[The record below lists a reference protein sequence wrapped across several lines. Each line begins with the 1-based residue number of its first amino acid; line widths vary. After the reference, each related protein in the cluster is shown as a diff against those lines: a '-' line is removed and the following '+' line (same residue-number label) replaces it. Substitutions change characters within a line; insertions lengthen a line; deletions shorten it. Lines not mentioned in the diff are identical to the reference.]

1 MENPGSVDRREY
13 IQNYLENNS
22 EIVAAIVCGVCVLLG
37 WVFFQ
42 NQQIAVSTF
51 FWAIAYPIGGY
62 GSTKEGLTTLLEE
75 KELDVDLLM
84 VVAAL
89 GAATLGWWQQDST
102 LVLDGALLILIFA
115 TSGALESIALQQ
127 TEKNIRSLM
136 ELTPETARRQTA
148 AGEVEIVAVADLRV
162 GDRLLIAPGEAVPTD
177 ATIVEGTSQIDR
189 RAITGEAQPVWATAG
204 MEVFGGT
211 INGNGA
217 LTAIVSREA
226 ADRLLQRIVDLVR
239 TAQTE
244 TPPSQAF
251 IEKFERQYAK
261 FIVIA
266 GVCLGTLPPF
276 IWGWDWETTIY
287 RMLIFLV
294 VASPCALAAA
304 IVPVL
309 LSGIATGARQGILF
323 KGGSK
328 LESLGDVAAIAFD
341 KTGTLT
347 TGELTAASLW
357 HPSLAKP
364 LVFDDSRDI
373 DGLAE
378 LSLSSRESLK
388 ELISLAAAI
397 EGQSNHPI
405 GRAIVRLANS
415 FQVASLEDLPK
426 EVVAEPGKGI
436 IGKIGNEE
444 ISIGSES
451 ILSVAAKADLEIYR
465 SRIPELT
472 EVERTIV
479 WIATQTNILGAITFT
494 DTIRPEAAATIAT
507 LQAMGIT
514 CVMVTG
520 DSISSAQKVAKNVG
534 IKEVCA
540 ELLPEEK
547 MNFLGKLKERFAGTI
562 VMVGDGINDAPAL
575 ACADVGIAMGVTG
588 TDIALETAD
597 VVLVGDD
604 LSKIHT
610 AIELGKRT
618 RRIAKQNITLALTS
632 IAVLLCANAGGSIDL
647 PTGVFGHE
655 GSTVLVTL
663 SGLRLLSK

>member
-1 MENPGSVDRREY
+1 M
-13 IQNYLENNS
+13 QNHLGNNS

-37 WVFFQ
+37 WIFFQ
-42 NQQIAVSTF
+42 NQQIATGTV

-84 VVAAL
+84 IVAAL
-89 GAATLGWWQQDST
+89 GAAILGWWQQDST

-136 ELTPETARRQTA
+136 ELTPETAKRQTA
-148 AGEVEIVAVADLRV
+148 AGEVEIVSVADLKV

-177 ATIVEGTSQIDR
+177 ATIVEGASQIDR
-189 RAITGEAQPVWATAG
+189 RAITGEGQPVWATAG

-211 INGNGA
+211 INGNGS
-217 LTAIVSREA
+217 LTAIVSRET

-328 LESLGDVAAIAFD
+328 LESLGDTAAIAFD

-347 TGELTAASLW
+347 TGELVAASLW

-364 LVFDDSRDI
+364 LSLEGSSEIDDLTDPAT
-373 DGLAE
+373 LA
-378 LSLSSRESLK
+378 SLK
-388 ELISLAAAI
+388 ELISSAAAI

-415 FQVASLEDLPK
+415 FKVANLEDLAK

-436 IGKIGNEE
+436 VGKIGDEE
-444 ISIGSES
+444 ILIGSES
-451 ILSVAAKADLEIYR
+451 ILSSVAKADLELYR
-465 SRIPELT
+465 SHIPELT
-472 EVERTIV
+472 EVDRTIV
-479 WIATQTNILGAITFT
+479 WIATQTSILGTITFT
-494 DTIRPEAAATIAT
+494 DTIRPEAAVTIAT
-507 LQAMGIT
+507 LKAMGIK
-514 CVMVTG
+514 CILLTG
-520 DSISSAQKVAKNVG
+520 DRASIAERVAKDIG
-534 IKEVCA
+534 IQEVYA
-540 ELLPEEK
+540 ELLPAEK

-575 ACADVGIAMGVTG
+575 ARADVGIAMGVTG
-588 TDIALETAD
+588 TDVALETAD

-618 RRIAKQNITLALTS
+618 RRVAKQNITLALTS